1 MLNILIIREKV
12 KAIIRYNLTS
22 VRMVIIKKEHKLEM
36 LVRMWRNEN
45 PCMLL
50 VGI

>member
-1 MLNILIIREKV
+1 MLNILIIRK
-12 KAIIRYNLTS
+12 KIKTTIRYNLTS
-22 VRMVIIKKEHKLEM
+22 VRMLVIKKEHKLEM

-45 PCMLL
+45 PHTLL